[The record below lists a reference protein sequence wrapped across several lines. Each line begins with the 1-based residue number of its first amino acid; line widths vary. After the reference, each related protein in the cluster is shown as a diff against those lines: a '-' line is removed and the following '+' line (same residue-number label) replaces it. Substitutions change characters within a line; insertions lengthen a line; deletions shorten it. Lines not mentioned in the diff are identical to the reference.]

1 MPTAPTRINP
11 ILPLPN
17 LSSCL
22 LPLLPERRGLG
33 SLASSTKLANVA
45 YNMSTYFVRT
55 LREDPV
61 DAEVDS
67 HKLLV
72 RAGYIRRAA
81 PGIYTWTPLGLRTIR
96 RVEQVVREEMDRIG
110 ALEVAFPALLP
121 REPYEATNRW
131 EEFGPSLFKLQDR
144 KGADYLLAPTH
155 EEMFTLLVKDFY
167 SSYKDLP
174 VVLYQIKE
182 KYRDEARPRA
192 GLIRGREFIMK
203 DAYSFNIDDEGL
215 EASYQEQRRAYQR
228 IYSRLGLDFVI
239 CSAMAGAMGGSRS
252 EEFIFPCAIGEDTF
266 VRSEGGYAANVEA
279 VTTIAPEPK
288 DYSQVPAAIERKTPG
303 AHTIEAL
310 VDYSNEHFPREDG
323 RAWTKADTLKAFMVA
338 ATYADGKREVL
349 LLGVPGDREID
360 MRRLEASLGA
370 DVEMATPEDMAA
382 YPNIVPGFT
391 GPTCAGPDHPDR
403 KVDEDGNISG
413 SPRLLLDPR
422 VVEGTEWIA
431 GAGKEDTHIYHL
443 VAGRDFR
450 ADGFIEAAEVRDGDP
465 APDGSGALQTARG
478 IEIGHIFAL
487 GRKYSEA
494 LGLNVL
500 DQNGKSQVVTMG
512 SYGIGVSRVMAA
524 IAEEYHDEVGLKWPT
539 NVAPFQA
546 HVLVTGKGAELFE
559 AAQTL
564 GDQLTAAGID
574 TLIDDRK
581 KVSAGVKFKDAELLG
596 MPWLVVIGR
605 GLKDGTV
612 EVRCRA
618 TGQRQEIP
626 VAEAFQYVSDQVR
639 QDLAEAYARA
649 EKIVPAAAVAAGSEE
664 E

>member
-1 MPTAPTRINP
+1 
-11 ILPLPN
+11 
-17 LSSCL
+17 
-22 LPLLPERRGLG
+22 
-33 SLASSTKLANVA
+33 
-45 YNMSTYFVRT
+45 MSTYFVRT

-215 EASYQEQRRAYQR
+215 EASYQQQRRAYQR

-279 VTTIAPEPK
+279 VTTIAPEPQ
-288 DYSQVPAAIERKTPG
+288 DYSQLPAAIERKTPG

-403 KVDEDGNISG
+403 KINEDGNISG
-413 SPRLLLDPR
+413 SPRCLLDPR

-431 GAGKEDTHIYHL
+431 GAGKEDTHLYHL

-487 GRKYSEA
+487 GTKYSEA

-539 NVAPFQA
+539 NVAPFQV
-546 HVLVTGKGAELFE
+546 HVLVTGKGTELFE

-605 GLKDGTV
+605 GLKEGTV

-618 TGQRQEIP
+618 TGERREIA
-626 VAEAFQYVSDQVR
+626 VGDAFQYVNDQVR
-639 QDLAEAYARA
+639 RDLEEAYARA
-649 EKIVPAAAVAAGSEE
+649 EKIVPAAVAAGSEE

>member
-1 MPTAPTRINP
+1 
-11 ILPLPN
+11 
-17 LSSCL
+17 
-22 LPLLPERRGLG
+22 
-33 SLASSTKLANVA
+33 
-45 YNMSTYFVRT
+45 MSTYFVRT

-215 EASYQEQRRAYQR
+215 EASYQQQRRAYQR

-279 VTTIAPEPK
+279 VTTIAPEPQ
-288 DYSQVPAAIERKTPG
+288 DYSHLPAAIERKTPG
-303 AHTIEAL
+303 VHTIEAL

-403 KVDEDGNISG
+403 KIDEDGNISG
-413 SPRLLLDPR
+413 SPRCLLDPR

-431 GAGKEDTHIYHL
+431 GAGKEDTHLYHL

-487 GRKYSEA
+487 GTKYSEA

-539 NVAPFQA
+539 NVAPFQV

-605 GLKDGTV
+605 GLKEGTV

-618 TGQRQEIP
+618 TGERREIA
-626 VAEAFQYVSDQVR
+626 VADAFQYVNDQVH

-649 EKIVPAAAVAAGSEE
+649 EKIVPAAAAAGSEE